1 MMLAG
6 GNQVVQDSVFA
17 IPALQ
22 DWLLSANDEVSCMPV
37 LLCTHGRVMP
47 RNTGCCQCL
56 MFQACL

>member
-22 DWLLSANDEVSCMPV
+22 EWLLSANDEVGCTPALCGSPGTVMPCSR
-37 LLCTHGRVMP
+37 LLCK
-47 RNTGCCQCL
+47 C
-56 MFQACL
+56 